1 MHRLYRTFS
10 IALAVAVGAVAY
22 GAAPQAAA
30 QEEPQIG
37 LEEIVVTARK
47 REESLQE
54 VPVSITAFSAEDI
67 FEKDMLNLEDVGLQT
82 PGFQFVNQGN
92 QQPGRYNTQLQFRGL
107 TTAQFSP
114 SFATGALF
122 IDGVY
127 VLNGGTSL
135 TLMDLQRVEVIKG
148 PQAAYFGRNTF
159 GGAVNLITRE
169 PSTEEWGGSVRLRT
183 TDRSNNEFNAF
194 VEGPIVQDR
203 LSVSLG
209 GRFFDKQGHY
219 TASSGDRTGSE
230 ETQTLSAVVFFAPLE
245 NFDIKLRY
253 SRSEDDDSAPTQ
265 AYISG
270 LENDSCTGQ
279 PATNPLATSGPK
291 NYVCGE
297 VPYNANPVSIGGGTS
312 KLISSN
318 TFIETNLAWDRNGRA
333 PGLAD
338 HVTQPSTYPPQ
349 IQGLPNI
356 TRMGLARETERLS
369 LAANLEVADFE
380 VGFVYGR
387 NEQDAVW
394 IRDFDLSDRQNWFS
408 RDPQM
413 MEDESWEVRIS
424 SPQEQRLRYLAG
436 YSYYEQEFSTSGTGG
451 DAFTLCLAIVPGLSN
466 TFPGDCFTP
475 FGPFRNNLTN
485 SDLSEVSGL
494 FFAVDFD
501 ITDSITAI
509 VEGRWVED
517 QLTKGGPLS
526 TNGLASGLPSDSE
539 TFDEFLPRIIL
550 RWTPSESTN
559 IYASY
564 SEGLLA
570 GDFNTFFAQATT
582 FERDQYVA
590 INPNIAE
597 LLPAET
603 LEAIELGWKQSF
615 AGGRAQVNL
624 SIYRQEWLN
633 IKGRSSYTIREECR
647 VVDPANCP
655 DESFI
660 GQPKIDA
667 VTGLPFFNSRN
678 ILVPGDA
685 EIQGLEVELSYLVTE
700 NLLLQGTASF
710 IDSEYTDYEYNF
722 VVPIT
727 GYSQMR
733 GNKTPR
739 QAQNTFTASATYSLT
754 LAGREAY
761 IRGDAFHQGKAYV
774 DEGNLAW
781 LSPYTLINLRVG
793 VNVGQWM
800 AELFIDN
807 AFDEEAWQTGARW
820 TDFSRPTQF
829 ASLTGAQGIAVS
841 PLDRREFGLRLEYRF

>member
-1 MHRLYRTFS
+1 MKRS
-10 IALAVAVGAVAY
+10 IF
-22 GAAPQAAA
+22 AAFAAAIAMPYAAGPAAA
-30 QEEPQIG
+30 QQDAQIG

-159 GGAVNLITRE
+159 GGAVNLITRD
-169 PSTEEWGGSVRLRT
+169 PSTEAWGGSVRLRT
-183 TDRSNNEFNAF
+183 TDRSNNEINAF
-194 VEGPIVQDR
+194 LEGPIVPDM
-203 LSVSLG
+203 LSVSVG
-209 GRFFDKQGHY
+209 GRFYDKQGHY

-230 ETQTLSAVVFFAPLE
+230 ETQTLSAVVFFAPTD

-253 SRSEDDDSAPTQ
+253 SMSEDDDSAPTQ

-270 LENDSCTGQ
+270 LENDSCSGM
-279 PATNPLATSGPK
+279 PPTNPQATTGPK

-297 VPYNANPVSIGGGTS
+297 IPYNANPVSIAGGTS
-312 KLISSN
+312 NLISSN
-318 TFIETNLAWDRNGRA
+318 TRIATSLPWDRNGRA

-369 LAANLEVADFE
+369 LAASLQVANFD
-380 VGFVYGR
+380 VGFVYGK

-413 MEDESWEVRIS
+413 MEDESWEIRIS
-424 SPQEQRLRYLAG
+424 SPQDQRLRYLAG

-451 DAFTLCLAIVPGLSN
+451 DAFTLCLAVVPGLSN
-466 TFPGDCFTP
+466 NFPGDCFTP

-485 SDLSEVSGL
+485 SDTSEVSGL

-501 ITDSITAI
+501 FTDSITAI

-517 QLTKGGPLS
+517 ELTKGGPLS
-526 TNGLASGLPSDSE
+526 TNGLASGLPSDSD
-539 TFDEFLPRIIL
+539 TFDEFLPRVIL

-559 IYASY
+559 VYVSY

-570 GDFNTFFAQATT
+570 GDFNTFFAQATAD
-582 FERDQYVA
+582 ERAQYVA

-603 LEAIELGWKQSF
+603 LEALELGWKQSF
-615 AGGRAQVNL
+615 ADGRGQLNVAVYQ
-624 SIYRQEWLN
+624 QEWLN
-633 IKGRSSYTIREECR
+633 IKGRSSYTIRETCR

-660 GQPKIDA
+660 GRQKIDA

-685 EIQGLEVELSYLVTE
+685 EIQGLEIELSYLATE
-700 NLLLQGTASF
+700 NLLLQATASY
-710 IDSEYTDYEYNF
+710 IDSEYTDYEFNF

-727 GYSQMR
+727 GYSQMS

-739 QAQNTFTASATYSLT
+739 QAQNTFTGSATYSLT
-754 LAGREAY
+754 LAGQEAY
-761 IRGDAFHQGKAYV
+761 IRGDLFHQGKAYV

-781 LSPYTLINLRVG
+781 LSPYTILNLRLG
-793 VNVGQWM
+793 ASFGQWM

-807 AFDEEAWQTGARW
+807 ALDEEAWQTGARW

>member
-1 MHRLYRTFS
+1 MKHPL
-10 IALAVAVGAVAY
+10 IAALAAAVAIPY
-22 GAAPQAAA
+22 AASSAGA
-30 QEEPQIG
+30 QEEAQIG

-47 REESLQE
+47 RKESLQE
-54 VPVSITAFSAEDI
+54 VPVSITAFSADDI
-67 FEKDMLNLEDVGLQT
+67 LEKDMLNLEDVGLQT

-122 IDGVY
+122 VDGVY

-159 GGAVNLITRE
+159 GGAVNLITRD
-169 PSTEEWGGSVRLRT
+169 PSAEEWGGSVRLRAT
-183 TDRSNNEFNAF
+183 GRSNNELNAF
-194 VEGPIVQDR
+194 VEGPVVQDM
-203 LSVSLG
+203 LSASLG
-209 GRFFDKQGHY
+209 GRFYDKQGHY
-219 TASSGDRTGSE
+219 KASSGDRTGSE
-230 ETQTLSAVVFFAPLE
+230 QTQTLSAVVFFAPTA
-245 NFDIKLRY
+245 NFDVKLRY
-253 SRSEDDDSAPTQ
+253 STSEDDDSAPTQ

-279 PATNPLATSGPK
+279 PAANPLATSGPK

-297 VPYNANPVSIGGGTS
+297 VPYNANPVSINGAPS
-312 KLISSN
+312 QLISSN
-318 TFIETNLAWDRNGRA
+318 TFIETSPAWDRAGRA
-333 PGLAD
+333 PGLRD
-338 HVTQPSTYPPQ
+338 HVTQQKTYPPQ
-349 IQGLPNI
+349 LQGLPNI
-356 TRMGLARETERLS
+356 TRVGMVRETERLS
-369 LAANLEVADFE
+369 LAANLKVANFDF
-380 VGFVYGR
+380 GFVYGK
-387 NEQDAVW
+387 NEQEAVW

-413 MEDESWEVRIS
+413 MEDESWEARIS
-424 SPQEQRLRYLAG
+424 SPQDQRLRYLAG
-436 YSYYEQEFSTSGTGG
+436 YSYYEQEFSSSGTGG
-451 DAFTLCLAIVPGLSN
+451 DAFTLCFSVAPGVSN
-466 TFPGDCFTP
+466 TFPGDCLTP
-475 FGPFRNNLTN
+475 FGPFNNNLNN

-501 ITDSITAI
+501 FTDSITAI

-517 QLTKGGPLS
+517 ELTKGGPLS
-526 TNGLASGLPSDSE
+526 TNGLASGVASDSD
-539 TFDEFLPRIIL
+539 TFDEFLPRLIL
-550 RWTPSESTN
+550 RWTPNESTN
-559 IYASY
+559 VYASY

-570 GDFNTFFAQATT
+570 GDFNTFFAQATPY
-582 FERDQYVA
+582 EREQYVSQ
-590 INPNIAE
+590 NPSIAE

-615 AGGRAQVNL
+615 ANGRAQANVAV
-624 SIYRQEWLN
+624 YRQEWLN
-633 IKGRSSYTIREECR
+633 IKGRSSYTIRETCR
-647 VVDPANCP
+647 TVDPANCP
-655 DESFI
+655 DESYI
-660 GQPKIDA
+660 GKPKIDA
-667 VTGLPFFNSRN
+667 VTGLAFYNSRN

-685 EIQGLEVELSYLVTE
+685 EIQGLEVELSYLATE
-700 NLLLQGTASF
+700 NLLLQATASF

-754 LAGREAY
+754 LAGQEGY

-781 LSPYTLINLRVG
+781 LSPYTLINLRAG

-807 AFDEEAWQTGARW
+807 ALDEEAWQTGARW

-829 ASLTGAQGIAVS
+829 ASLTGAQGIAAS
-841 PLDRREFGLRLEYRF
+841 PLDRREFGLRLEYQF

>member
-1 MHRLYRTFS
+1 MKRTTLA
-10 IALAVAVGAVAY
+10 ALAAVIAS
-22 GAAPQAAA
+22 PFAAA
-30 QEEPQIG
+30 SGFAQEQATIG
-37 LEEIVVTARK
+37 LEEIIVTARK

-54 VPVSITAFSAEDI
+54 APLSITAFSAEDI
-67 FEKDMLNLEDVGLQT
+67 FDKDMLNLEDVGLQT

-159 GGAVNLITRE
+159 GGAVNLITRD
-169 PSTEEWGGSVRLRT
+169 PSTEAWGGAARLRA

-194 VEGPIVQDR
+194 VEGPIVEDI
-203 LSVSLG
+203 LSASLG
-209 GRFFDKQGHY
+209 GRFYDKRGHY
-219 TASSGDRTGSE
+219 TAASGDRTGSE
-230 ETQTLSAVVFFAPLE
+230 ETQTLSAVVFYAPTG

-253 SRSEDDDSAPTQ
+253 SMSEDDDSAPTQ
-265 AYISG
+265 AFISG
-270 LENDSCTGQ
+270 LENDSCTGK
-279 PATNPLATSGPK
+279 PPTNPQAASGPK
-291 NYVCGE
+291 NYVCGQI
-297 VPYNANPVSIGGGTS
+297 PYNANPVSIGGVPS
-312 KLISSN
+312 RLISSN
-318 TFIETNLAWDRNGRA
+318 TRIETSLPWDGNGRA
-333 PGLAD
+333 PGLRD

-356 TRMGLARETERLS
+356 TRVGLVRETQRFS
-369 LAANLEVADFE
+369 IAANLEVANFD
-380 VGFVYGR
+380 VDFVYGK

-413 MEDESWEVRIS
+413 MEDESWEIRFS
-424 SPQEQRLRYLAG
+424 GPQDQRLRYLAG
-436 YSYYEQEFSTSGTGG
+436 YSYYEQQFSTAGTGG

-466 TFPGDCFTP
+466 SYPGDCFTP
-475 FGPFRNNLTN
+475 FGPFNNSLVN
-485 SDLSEVSGL
+485 SDMSEVSGL
-494 FFAVDFD
+494 FFALDFD
-501 ITDSITAI
+501 FTETITAI

-517 QLTKGGPLS
+517 KLTKGGPLT
-526 TNGLASGLPSDSE
+526 TNGLNTGAASDSE
-539 TFDEFLPRIIL
+539 TFDDFLPRVIL
-550 RWTPSESTN
+550 RWTPGESTN
-559 IYASY
+559 VYASY
-564 SEGLLA
+564 SEALLA
-570 GDFNTFFAQATT
+570 GDFNTFFAQATPY
-582 FERDQYVA
+582 EREQYVA
-590 INPNIAE
+590 LNPNIAE

-615 AGGRAQVNL
+615 ADGRGQVNL
-624 SIYRQEWLN
+624 AVYKQEWLN
-633 IKGRSSYTIREECR
+633 IKGRSSYTIRETCR
-647 VVDPANCP
+647 AVDPANCP

-660 GQPKIDA
+660 GMPKIDA

-685 EIQGLEVELSYLVTE
+685 EIQGLEVELSYLVAG
-700 NLLLQGTASF
+700 NLLLQATASF

-727 GYSQMR
+727 GYSQMS

-739 QAQNTFTASATYSLT
+739 QARNTFTASATYSLT
-754 LAGREAY
+754 LMGQEAY
-761 IRGDAFHQGKAYV
+761 VRGDAFHQGKAYV

-781 LSPYTLINLRVG
+781 LPPYTVVNLRAG
-793 VNVGQWM
+793 ASVGQWM

-807 AFDEEAWQTGARW
+807 ALDEEAWQTGARW

>member
-1 MHRLYRTFS
+1 MKRTIFAVVAAVVAS
-10 IALAVAVGAVAY
+10 PFAALSGS
-22 GAAPQAAA
+22 A
-30 QEEPQIG
+30 QEQATIG

-54 VPVSITAFSAEDI
+54 VPLSITAFSAEDI

-135 TLMDLQRVEVIKG
+135 TLMDLERVEVIKG

-159 GGAVNLITRE
+159 GGAVNLITRN
-169 PSTEEWGGSVRLRT
+169 PSAEEWAGSVRLRA
-183 TDRSNNEFNAF
+183 TDRATNEFNAF

-209 GRFFDKQGHY
+209 GRFYDKQGHY
-219 TASSGDRTGSE
+219 TASSGDRTGGE
-230 ETQTLSAVVFFAPLE
+230 ETQTLSAVVFYAPTE
-245 NFDIKLRY
+245 NFDVKLRY
-253 SRSEDDDSAPTQ
+253 SMSEDNDGAPTQ
-265 AYISG
+265 AFITG
-270 LENDSCTGQ
+270 LANDSCTGQ
-279 PATNPLATSGPK
+279 PATNPLATSGPR

-297 VPYNANPVSIGGGTS
+297 VPYNANPASVTGGSS

-318 TFIETNLAWDRNGRA
+318 TFIDTAVPWDRSMVGQ
-333 PGLAD
+333 GLLAK
-338 HVTQPSTYPPQ
+338 SYPPQ
-349 IQGLPNI
+349 IAGLPSI
-356 TRMGLARETERLS
+356 DGIGLKRETERLS
-369 LAANLEVADFE
+369 VAANWSVANHD
-380 VGFVYGR
+380 VGFVYGM

-394 IRDFDLSDRQNWFS
+394 IRDFDLTDRQNWFS

-413 MEDESWEVRIS
+413 MEDESWEIRIS
-424 SPQEQRLRYLAG
+424 SPQDQQLRYLAG
-436 YSYYEQEFSTSGTGG
+436 YSYYEQEFFSAGTGG
-451 DAFTLCLAIVPGLSN
+451 DAITLCFRFSPAGIAN
-466 TFPGDCFTP
+466 NFPGDCNSSLP
-475 FGPFRNNLTN
+475 FNNSLVN
-485 SDLSEVSGL
+485 SDMSEVSGL
-494 FFAVDFD
+494 FFSVDYD

-517 QLTKGGPLS
+517 QLTKGGPLN
-526 TNGLASGLPSDSE
+526 TAGLDSGTDSFE
-539 TFDEFLPRIIL
+539 ESFDDFLPRVIL

-559 IYASY
+559 LYASY

-570 GDFNTFFAQATT
+570 GDFNTFFAQATPY
-582 FERDQYVA
+582 EREQYVSQD
-590 INPNIAE
+590 PNIAD

-603 LEAIELGWKQSF
+603 LEAVELGLKQSLLD
-615 AGGRAQVNL
+615 GRAQINVAV
-624 SIYRQEWLN
+624 YRQEWTN
-633 IKGRSSYTIREECR
+633 IKGRSSFTIRETCR
-647 VVDPANCP
+647 SIDEANCP
-655 DESFI
+655 DAASI
-660 GQPKIDA
+660 GQPKTSDDGMGNRI
-667 VTGLPFFNSRN
+667 PFFNSRN
-678 ILVPGDA
+678 ILLPGDA
-685 EIQGLEVELSYLVTE
+685 EIQGLEIEVSYLASE
-700 NLLLQGTASF
+700 NLLLQATASF

-722 VVPIT
+722 VVPLT

-739 QAQNTFTASATYSLT
+739 QARNTFTASATYSLT
-754 LAGREAY
+754 LAGYDAY
-761 IRGDAFHQGKAYV
+761 IRGDAFHQGRAYV

-781 LSPYTLINLRVG
+781 LSPYTVANLRAG
-793 VNVGQWM
+793 VSMGQWM
-800 AELFIDN
+800 AEFFIDN
-807 AFDEEAWQTGARW
+807 MLDEEAWQTGARW

-829 ASLTGAQGIAVS
+829 ASLTRTQGIAVS